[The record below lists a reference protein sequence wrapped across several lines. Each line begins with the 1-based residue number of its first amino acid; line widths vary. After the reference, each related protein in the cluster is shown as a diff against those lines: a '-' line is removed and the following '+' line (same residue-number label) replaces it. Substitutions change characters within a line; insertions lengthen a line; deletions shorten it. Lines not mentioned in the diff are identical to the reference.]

1 MKFKLYPGIWVG
13 GVILV
18 TLLIFRQLLLTAPT
32 PETSVVI
39 PPPTPEP
46 PAPSPSPTPPPVR
59 PQSPAPTAGQGSLR
73 VSNRTEH
80 PVRIALLA
88 TPAGDAEP
96 VHWDFAP
103 QEGSQN
109 GLLLSLPT
117 ADLELK
123 PGDILVA
130 FAQDGSRR
138 YWGPYVVGKTALP
151 EFDAGLSEWHLILS
165 PSESSRSL

>member
-32 PETSVVI
+32 PEPSVVI
-39 PPPTPEP
+39 PPPQPEP
-46 PAPSPSPTPPPVR
+46 PAPSPSPTPTPVQPP
-59 PQSPAPTAGQGSLR
+59 PAATAGQGSLR

-109 GLLLSLPT
+109 GLLLSLP
-117 ADLELK
+117 AANLQLK

-151 EFDAGLSEWHLILS
+151 EFDAGPSEWHLILS